1 MRSTHVR
8 KFNSMFC
15 YSQPLQFTS
24 VLFYARFWPLRQA
37 KVGYMHMQTKQ
48 KIPDLEYISELQNP
62 PD

>member
-1 MRSTHVR
+1 
-8 KFNSMFC
+8 MFC